1 MSLLS
6 RVTAVALGLLVALI
20 PVTARAQSADA
31 QRYLL
36 AASRLYENLEYERA
50 LDQLRKARGVSGG
63 VDDDVTI
70 ALYEGIILSDMGKK
84 DEAVAAFREGLYLKP
99 EAKLPVKVAPKIE
112 QLFLA
117 TKNDV
122 LKELQ
127 PILAKKRAEEE
138 KRRQEEEKAKQAA
151 ALAAAAAAAAEAEKQ
166 RLAAEAEAKRKAD
179 AEAAEQARLAAQ
191 QTDRPEDRTLTPADP
206 PPDYTPTVKKPGRSV
221 PVAPIVLGGVAIA
234 SAGVAGVFGYLSANQ
249 VNAARSAS
257 FQSETV
263 QHLNQANTNALIANV
278 GFGVAG
284 AAAIAAVISVFVGRE
299 APAPVEPP

>member
-1 MSLLS
+1 MPRIRALAALILAL
-6 RVTAVALGLLVALI
+6 AVAT
-20 PVTARAQSADA
+20 TAHAQSADA

-50 LDQLRKARGVSGG
+50 LDQLKKARGVSGG
-63 VDDDVTI
+63 VDDDVAI
-70 ALYEGIILSDMGKK
+70 ALYEGVILAEMGKQ
-84 DEAVAAFREGLYLKP
+84 DDGVAAFKEGLYLKP

-112 QLFLA
+112 QLFLS

-122 LKELQ
+122 LKELA

-138 KRRQEEEKAKQAA
+138 KKRQDEEKKRLAEEQAKQQADR
-151 ALAAAAAAAAEAEKQ
+151 AEAEKQ
-166 RLAAEAEAKRKAD
+166 RLAREAADAEAKRK
-179 AEAAEQARLAAQ
+179 AEAAEQARLAALEN
-191 QTDRPEDRTLTPADP
+191 DRPEKHTLTPDQP
-206 PPDYTPTVKKPGRSV
+206 PPDFTPKVEKKPRGV
-221 PVAPIVLGGVAIA
+221 PVAPIVLGGVALTA
-234 SAGVAGVFGYLSANQ
+234 AGIAGVFGYLSANQ
-249 VNAARSAS
+249 VNAARSAN

>member
-1 MSLLS
+1 MPRIRALAALFLAL
-6 RVTAVALGLLVALI
+6 AVAS
-20 PVTARAQSADA
+20 TAHAQSSDA

-50 LDQLRKARGVSGG
+50 LDQLKKARGVSGG
-63 VDDDVTI
+63 VDDDVAI
-70 ALYEGIILSDMGKK
+70 ALYEGVILAEMGKQE
-84 DEAVAAFREGLYLKP
+84 DGIAAFKEGLYLKP

-112 QLFLA
+112 QLFLS

-122 LKELQ
+122 LKELA

-138 KRRQEEEKAKQAA
+138 KKRQEAEQKRLAEAQAKQQADR
-151 ALAAAAAAAAEAEKQ
+151 AEAEKQ
-166 RLAAEAEAKRKAD
+166 RLAREAAEAEARRKAEAD
-179 AEAAEQARLAAQ
+179 AAEQARLAALEN
-191 QTDRPEDRTLTPADP
+191 DRPEKHTLTPDQP
-206 PPDYTPTVKKPGRSV
+206 PPDFTPKVEKKRGV
-221 PVAPIVLGGVAIA
+221 PVAPIVLGGVALTA
-234 SAGVAGVFGYLSANQ
+234 AGIAGVFGYLSANQ
-249 VNAARSAS
+249 VNAARSAN